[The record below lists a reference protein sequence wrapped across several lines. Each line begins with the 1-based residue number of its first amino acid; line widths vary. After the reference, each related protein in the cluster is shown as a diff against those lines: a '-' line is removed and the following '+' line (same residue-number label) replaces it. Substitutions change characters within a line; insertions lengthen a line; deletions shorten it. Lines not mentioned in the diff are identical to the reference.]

1 MTYSIVA
8 LDPTTGELGV
18 AVQSRWFSVGRGPQR
33 PRGPG
38 ERRRAGRARR
48 RRFAEQGHLPGGGA
62 VLQALGLA

>member
-18 AVQSRWFSVGRGPQR
+18 AVQSRWFSVGSSVAWVEP
-33 PRGPG
+33 
-38 ERRRAGRARR
+38 RAGEHL

-62 VLQALGLA
+62 VLQALGLT

>member
-18 AVQSRWFSVGRGPQR
+18 AVQSRWFSVGSSV
-33 PRGPG
+33 
-38 ERRRAGRARR
+38 AVGRARR
-48 RRFAEQGHLPGGGA
+48 RRRRHPVVHHLPGGGA